1 MAILARS
8 NMTVPCPEFTQLER
22 VGASASSSGWD
33 DGGGSTRSPL
43 VRYDEP
49 PDWIL
54 PVRHALGAT
63 LLQSKKPA
71 EAEAVFR
78 EDLRRLPDNGWSLF
92 GLGRSLRLQGKEGE
106 AAEVEARF
114 KEIWAGA
121 DIELTSSCFCQPGV

>member
-33 DGGGSTRSPL
+33 DGGGSRRSPL

-71 EAEAVFR
+71 EA
-78 EDLRRLPDNGWSLF
+78 
-92 GLGRSLRLQGKEGE
+92 
-106 AAEVEARF
+106 AEVEARF
-114 KEIWAGA
+114 KEIWTGA
-121 DIELTSSCFCQPGV
+121 DIELTSSCFCQPGA